1 MTGCAGLDY
10 FGRLVEEHEKDSEG
24 VRQLYNDLKISP
36 FDVIYD
42 VMVQL
47 TDSSMISI
55 LNENNTAYMHP
66 LYEMG
71 DCPVFKVPEGLGDT
85 SKIM

>member
-1 MTGCAGLDY
+1 MFGCAGLDY
-10 FGRLVEEHEKDSEG
+10 FGGLVEENKKDSNG
-24 VRQLYNDLKISP
+24 VRQLYNDLKFFSSE
-36 FDVIYD
+36 VIHD

-47 TDSSMISI
+47 SNSNWISI
-55 LNENNTAYMHP
+55 HSRNNIAYMQP

-71 DCPVFKVPEGLGDT
+71 DCPVFKVPDDLGDT